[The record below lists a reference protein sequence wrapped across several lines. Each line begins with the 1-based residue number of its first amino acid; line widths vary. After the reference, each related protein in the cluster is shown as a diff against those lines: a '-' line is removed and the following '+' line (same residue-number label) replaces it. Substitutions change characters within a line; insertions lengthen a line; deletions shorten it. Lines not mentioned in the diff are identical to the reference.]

1 MSGTGAKSYTSDLK
15 ETELAGRLINVESE
29 IFFWAY
35 ARERNLCRVKRAG
48 HYHVKKKR
56 VKFFDLFFKSA
67 YMQQE
72 RSDLFIREFLACGG
86 HLPATMLDGVDNPLV
101 IYSFLPLRIGEVSHT
116 YNLAV
121 VISGAILTVTLSAS
135 LLE

>member
-1 MSGTGAKSYTSDLK
+1 
-15 ETELAGRLINVESE
+15 
-29 IFFWAY
+29 
-35 ARERNLCRVKRAG
+35 
-48 HYHVKKKR
+48 
-56 VKFFDLFFKSA
+56 
-67 YMQQE
+67 
-72 RSDLFIREFLACGG
+72 
-86 HLPATMLDGVDNPLV
+86 MLDGVDNPLV